1 MARRDRVARDELGGS
16 VQARR
21 RRERLFTGSCG
32 GHSLAGVKREQ
43 TWLAE
48 IEKHR
53 LFKGCPVERLVRDEG
68 VAGSN
73 PATPT
78 KLNRNKPIR
87 CDTSANAPRVRPG
100 QLPGQK
106 SQRKRLDD
114 GRPRK
119 NIFPTP
125 IRATLLGSNRCE
137 VLGFTG
143 RGHSLVLA
151 LCRALVAAGHDPR
164 RPLHAYRGDVL
175 ALKVLSIGEGARF
188 TVRED
193 RAGLRFVAWEPFPR
207 RVGAW
212 VREKAEAIGKCPDQS
227 DEPSA
232 PPGAAVRA
240 GTQGRPGKRCPTARL
255 EDGSLPEQFTGN
267 KRNDI
272 R

>member
-1 MARRDRVARDELGGS
+1 MS
-16 VQARR
+16 VGVW
-21 RRERLFTGSCG
+21 L
-32 GHSLAGVKREQ
+32 SL
-43 TWLAE
+43 
-48 IEKHR
+48 
-53 LFKGCPVERLVRDEG
+53 VEHLVRDEG

-78 KLNRNKPIR
+78 KLNRNKPIC

-137 VLGFTG
+137 ALGFTG
-143 RGHSLVLA
+143 RGHSPVFA

-175 ALKVLSIGEGARF
+175 ALSISFIGEGAQL

-193 RAGLRFVAWEPFPR
+193 RCGPRFVKWEPLPR
-207 RVGAW
+207 RVGA
-212 VREKAEAIGKCPDQS
+212 RSRQKAGGIGSAPNQT
-227 DEPSA
+227 DEHSA

-240 GTQGRPGKRCPTARL
+240 SAKSFPNAPSGTRRRPR
-255 EDGSLPEQFTGN
+255 
-267 KRNDI
+267 
-272 R
+272 

>member
-1 MARRDRVARDELGGS
+1 VWL
-16 VQARR
+16 
-21 RRERLFTGSCG
+21 
-32 GHSLAGVKREQ
+32 SL
-43 TWLAE
+43 
-48 IEKHR
+48 
-53 LFKGCPVERLVRDEG
+53 VEHLVRDEG

-78 KLNRNKPIR
+78 KLNRNKPIC
-87 CDTSANAPRVRPG
+87 CDTSANEPRVRPG

-119 NIFPTP
+119 NNFPTP

-137 VLGFTG
+137 ALGFTG
-143 RGHSLVLA
+143 RGHSPVFA

-164 RPLHAYRGDVL
+164 RSLHAYRGEVL
-175 ALKVLSIGEGARF
+175 ALKVPSIGEGARL

-193 RAGLRFVAWEPFPR
+193 RAGPRFVSWEPFPR
-207 RVGAW
+207 WVGACA
-212 VREKAEAIGKCPDQS
+212 REKAEGIGSAPDQS

-240 GTQGRPGKRCPTARL
+240 SK
-255 EDGSLPEQFTGN
+255 SLPAAQTDSWGKGPAAGVALRGRSLVQPTQNNCAKGARDERQG
-267 KRNDI
+267 
-272 R
+272 